1 MKASLNKIMPRL
13 LFATLVVVAIC
24 SALVLAQ
31 KNVKAAKKQ
40 ERERAMIVKSFKD
53 KKVEGL
59 EVKLLDTRGEA
70 VDPARSFKTGDRV
83 RISLASN
90 FDGYVYFINVDP
102 KGATRV
108 FWHTRVEA
116 DRDNLLPQGSEA
128 IEFTGDDKGTE
139 IFKVVMSPDKIDIY
153 EDAIKNSSG
162 ELGKT
167 AKSVADELGGDPK
180 KDPKNDNKKAQNT
193 KGAKAPG
200 EAVGI
205 VQPAEDSGSRC
216 RSLGFDA
223 DPKTRCRSLSFASG
237 DAAKK
242 EGTVVAITDKQG
254 KMKTG
259 DIAVFELRLKHI

>member
-1 MKASLNKIMPRL
+1 MKAIVNKIMPRL
-13 LFATLVVVAIC
+13 LFATLVVVAVC

-40 ERERAMIVKSFKD
+40 ERERAMLVKAFKE
-53 KKVEGL
+53 KKIEGL
-59 EVKLLDTRGEA
+59 EVKLLDTHGQE

-83 RISLASN
+83 RVSLASN

-102 KGATRV
+102 KGVSRV
-108 FWHTRVEA
+108 FWHTHVEA
-116 DRDNLLPQGSEA
+116 DKYNLLPQGSEA
-128 IEFTGDDKGTE
+128 IEFTGDDKGIE
-139 IFKVVMSPDKIDIY
+139 LFKVVMSSDKIDTY
-153 EDAIKNSSG
+153 EDAIKNSAG

-167 AKSVADELGGDPK
+167 AKSVADELGGNPK
-180 KDPKNDNKKAQNT
+180 KDAKKDNKKAQNT
-193 KGAKAPG
+193 KDAKTPG

-205 VQPAEDSGSRC
+205 VQPTEDSGSRC

-223 DPKTRCRSLSFASG
+223 APQTRCRSLSFASG

-254 KMKTG
+254 KLKTG
-259 DIAVFELRLKHI
+259 DIAFFELRLKHI